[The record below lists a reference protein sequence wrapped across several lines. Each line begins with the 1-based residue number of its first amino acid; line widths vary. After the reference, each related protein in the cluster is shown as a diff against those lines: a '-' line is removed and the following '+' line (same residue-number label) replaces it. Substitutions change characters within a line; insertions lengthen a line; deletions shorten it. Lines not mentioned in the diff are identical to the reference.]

1 MGRHIGIVLGGG
13 GLLGDFQV
21 GALKYLYKT
30 REVKEDEVACI
41 AGTSVGA
48 INAVILATVK
58 GCVDRL
64 EQFWLQNVI
73 TPHDILEEEMWFE
86 GVAPLFDKVLRGGP
100 LEHIGALHNLIKALW
115 KESREH
121 LFEEGVWSIINLGDL
136 VTNVLTRKSLYK
148 TAVLRDRLALVDL
161 REALRSHIALRLYAA
176 ELETGDLTCFCT
188 LPKGKRERAD
198 DGTKYERCTTSE
210 QLADAA
216 LASAALPGVFPP
228 LKVRGR
234 YFVDGSVREVVP
246 FRGAIN
252 FVDIDHMYVILC
264 MPRLAE
270 VNEAAAE
277 NPEDASKKTDW
288 DDSHLVDIA
297 MRSTQILLDELVN
310 NDLDFLLPDENV
322 PDEKK
327 LPDKKEERKVDTI
340 APLISVHGMT
350 DLNIGKVKINMDQ
363 GYMCAFNEVWRAK
376 NHDKADCKETYQEYK
391 RLTRLITSKRLEIWH
406 LEHELIEEWS
416 TIKHRS
422 PLYDYYPWHF
432 FDPRRIFGGTNKV
445 HTEILCDI
453 RDGKRELKEY
463 VDKRLELTGTAK
475 SLPDCYAEMY
485 IRWELHNWDLESPT
499 RQPLIPTPWLRFDL
513 GHRGTHVIPE
523 EEPPETTPPPL
534 K

>member
-1 MGRHIGIVLGGG
+1 MARHIGIVLGGG

-21 GALKYLYKT
+21 GALKYLYNT
-30 REVKEDEVACI
+30 RKVKEEEVACI

-48 INAVILATVK
+48 INGVILATVK

-73 TPHDILEEEMWFE
+73 TPRDILQEEMWFE

-100 LEHIGALHNLIKALW
+100 LEHIGTLHNLIKALW

-121 LFEEGVWSIINLGDL
+121 LFEEGVWGIINLGDL
-136 VTNVLTRKSLYK
+136 LTNVLTRKSLYK
-148 TAVLRDRLALVDL
+148 TAVLRDRLELVDL
-161 REALRSHIALRLYAA
+161 REALRSKIALRLYAA

-188 LPKGKRERAD
+188 LPRGKGVHAD
-198 DGTKYERCTTSE
+198 DGTKYVRCTTSE

-216 LASAALPGVFPP
+216 LASSALPGVFPP

-234 YFVDGSVREVVP
+234 NFVDGSVREVVP

-252 FVDIDHMYVILC
+252 FGEIDHMYVILC

-288 DDSHLVDIA
+288 DDSHLVDLA
-297 MRSTQILLDELVN
+297 LRSTQILVDELVN
-310 NDLDFLLPDENV
+310 NDLDFNLPDENKL
-322 PDEKK
+322 PDEKEK
-327 LPDKKEERKVDTI
+327 RKVDTI
-340 APLISVHGMT
+340 DKIVPLVSVHGMT

-363 GYMCAFNEVWRAK
+363 GYMCAYDEVEASK
-376 NHDKADCKETYQEYK
+376 NNTHQQCK

-406 LEHELIEEWS
+406 LEHELIEELS

-432 FDPRRIFGGTNKV
+432 FDPRRILGGTNKV
-445 HTEILCDI
+445 HTEILCNI

-463 VDKRLELTGTAK
+463 VDQRLKLTGTAK

-499 RQPLIPTPWLRFDL
+499 RQPLTPTPWHRFDL

-523 EEPPETTPPPL
+523 EEPPETTPPLL

>member
-1 MGRHIGIVLGGG
+1 M
-13 GLLGDFQV
+13 
-21 GALKYLYKT
+21 
-30 REVKEDEVACI
+30 
-41 AGTSVGA
+41 
-48 INAVILATVK
+48 
-58 GCVDRL
+58 
-64 EQFWLQNVI
+64 
-73 TPHDILEEEMWFE
+73 
-86 GVAPLFDKVLRGGP
+86 
-100 LEHIGALHNLIKALW
+100 
-115 KESREH
+115 
-121 LFEEGVWSIINLGDL
+121 
-136 VTNVLTRKSLYK
+136 
-148 TAVLRDRLALVDL
+148 ALVDL
-161 REALRSHIALRLYAA
+161 REALRSKIALRLYAA

-188 LPKGKRERAD
+188 LPKGNGEHAD

-216 LASAALPGVFPP
+216 FASAALPGVFPP

-288 DDSHLVDIA
+288 DDGHLVDIA
-297 MRSTQILLDELVN
+297 LRSTQILVDELVN
-310 NDLDFLLPDENV
+310 NDLDFNLPNENKLPDEE
-322 PDEKK
+322 EK
-327 LPDKKEERKVDTI
+327 RKVDTI
-340 APLISVHGMT
+340 DTIAPLVTVHGMT

-363 GYMCAFNEVWRAK
+363 GYMCAYDEVEASK
-376 NHDKADCKETYQEYK
+376 INNNNHQHCK

-453 RDGKRELKEY
+453 RDRKRELKGY

-499 RQPLIPTPWLRFDL
+499 RQPLIPTPWLRLDL